1 MDSTVIIKYAER
13 IPTTAIQS
21 LGYTIQ
27 YRLHAVDD
35 RKPRKHKIFTL
46 FTAKKQLL
54 IKSATKRIPSCK
66 SIDLPPWIGLSAI
79 ARASN

>member
-1 MDSTVIIKYAER
+1 MDPIAIIKHTRR
-13 IPTTAIQS
+13 IPTTAIQRQ
-21 LGYTIQ
+21 GYTIQ
-27 YRLHAVDD
+27 YRLLSVDD
-35 RKPRKHKIFTL
+35 RKPRKHKMFTL